1 LELPK
6 DAIVTAASHPPKEGR
21 LPSGSAGLDQ
31 LLEGG
36 FVTGGVYLLM
46 GAPGTGKTTL
56 GNQFCF
62 ALAARGLKS
71 VYLSLLTESQSR
83 MLANLQGMSFFD
95 PAAIGGSIAYVG
107 GYLVLR
113 ERRLPGL
120 FQLIRKVLA
129 DEQPTLLV
137 IDGVTTSVQDG
148 DAAAREFIADLQLLS
163 DSARCTTL
171 LLANMSSADA
181 NAAEHSMVDGML
193 ELTVHR
199 AGQRTFREIE
209 VLKCRGA
216 NHMLGGHEVEIT
228 SDGLVV
234 RPRTELVLA
243 ARARLAAPAD
253 SERVT
258 MGVPNLDLMLGG
270 GLLRGSCTML
280 LGFAG
285 SGKTLLASHF
295 LDAGAERQEK
305 GLYFGFYESPVRLV
319 EAAEQLGL
327 GFDRHVREGLIEIQW
342 QPPLKYSLDALAQRL
357 LENVRRRKVRRL
369 VIDGL
374 DGLRQSAFHP
384 ERTIRFVAALCNEL
398 RAEGV
403 TLVLT
408 EETQKIFGPEV
419 EVRIEGVSALVDNIL
434 LLEYV
439 DLDSELKRL
448 ISVVK
453 QRGTGYEATVRE
465 LRITAGGITLEDDST
480 SAAAIIRHGR
490 GARRGHRDT
499 PAGRQDTH
507 GSGR

>member
-1 LELPK
+1 MS
-6 DAIVTAASHPPKEGR
+6 AAVHHPKEGR
-21 LPSGSAGLDQ
+21 LSSGSAGLD
-31 LLEGG
+31 LLLDGG
-36 FVTGGVYLLM
+36 FVTGGVYLIM

-56 GNQFCF
+56 GNQACF
-62 ALAARGLKS
+62 ALATRGLKS

-83 MLANLQGMSFFD
+83 MLANLQRMSFFD
-95 PAAIGGSIAYVG
+95 AAAIGTSIAYVG

-113 ERRLPGL
+113 ERRLAGL

-137 IDGVTTSVQDG
+137 IDGVTASVRDG

-163 DSARCTTL
+163 DSAGCTTL

-181 NAAEHSMVDGML
+181 NAPEHSMVDGML
-193 ELTVHR
+193 ELTVHK
-199 AGQRTFREIE
+199 AGQRTFRELE
-209 VLKCRGA
+209 VLKCRGVD
-216 NHMLGGHEVEIT
+216 HMLGGHELEINC
-228 SDGLVV
+228 GGVVV

-243 ARARLAAPAD
+243 SRGRLAVPAD
-253 SERVT
+253 AERVT
-258 MGVPNLDLMLGG
+258 MGVTNLDVMLGG

-285 SGKTLLASHF
+285 SGKTLLSSHF
-295 LDAGAERQEK
+295 LAAGAERQEQ

-319 EAAEQLGL
+319 EAAEQVGL
-327 GFDRHVREGLIEIQW
+327 RFDDHVRQGVIEVQW
-342 QPPLKYSLDALAQRL
+342 QPPLKYSLDALAERL
-357 LENVRRRKVRRL
+357 LDSVRRRKVRRL

-374 DGLRQSAFHP
+374 DGLRQSAYHP
-384 ERTIRFVAALCNEL
+384 ERTIRFVSALCNEL

-403 TLVLT
+403 TLLLT

-434 LLEYV
+434 LLEYL

-448 ISVVK
+448 LSIVK
-453 QRGTGYEATVRE
+453 QRGSGYETTVRE
-465 LRITAGGITLEDDST
+465 LRIEARGIHLEDDSA
-480 SAAAIIRHGR
+480 SAAAIIQHGR
-490 GARRGHRDT
+490 GTRRGHRDT
-499 PAGRQDTH
+499 PAGRRDTH